1 MSVKIRDRKIDEG
14 EFLRERKTVLSMW
27 PTGKEVNLEEAIE
40 YHKKLPDHKN
50 FMKVADK
57 IHQEGRS
64 VVFPRAGTPI
74 LEQEIELNKT
84 LYESGLPMIPVT
96 PDSYC
101 RLLKF
106 DKAKQ
111 GLEDS
116 IKSGKPKLNGFPTVI
131 HGVKNTRKVVESTGA
146 ALNQR
151 MTNLDTRLMGEIAFA
166 AGMTA
171 GLQDPMIDFGCY
183 EKNSTLEQI
192 VRNCQ
197 YIWRLMG
204 YYSERGAMITLDIDG
219 MLANG
224 VFPLSVSIAGVVAV
238 ALLAARQGVKSI
250 IPWANMQGHIG
261 QDVAWARLTRRLTR
275 EYLDRFGY
283 KDTATPALFMAQVPI
298 FPYPQDMGW
307 SFGFLDYSAMVAA
320 MAEAEG
326 VYLRTI
332 DEGAG
337 IPVKEAHAV
346 SYRSAN
352 WIFNVVRQQK
362 INFQMEEVRNEERI
376 AEMEIRALLDKV
388 FEVGDGDL
396 AGGLQKAFDLG
407 FMDTPLS
414 SNVHTQGKALGVRD
428 IRGACRYLDFGNLPL
443 PKEAKEYNQEKIA
456 ERERIQGKK
465 LDYHTVVEEFWSFS
479 KARLV

>member
-1 MSVKIRDRKIDEG
+1 
-14 EFLRERKTVLSMW
+14 
-27 PTGKEVNLEEAIE
+27 
-40 YHKKLPDHKN
+40 
-50 FMKVADK
+50 
-57 IHQEGRS
+57 
-64 VVFPRAGTPI
+64 
-74 LEQEIELNKT
+74 
-84 LYESGLPMIPVT
+84 
-96 PDSYC
+96 
-101 RLLKF
+101 
-106 DKAKQ
+106 
-111 GLEDS
+111 
-116 IKSGKPKLNGFPTVI
+116 
-131 HGVKNTRKVVESTGA
+131 
-146 ALNQR
+146 
-151 MTNLDTRLMGEIAFA
+151 
-166 AGMTA
+166 
-171 GLQDPMIDFGCY
+171 MIDFGCY

-283 KDTATPALFMAQVPI
+283 KDTATPALFIAQVPI

-307 SFGFLDYSAMVAA
+307 SFGFLNYSAMVAA

-388 FEVGDGDL
+388 LEVGEGDI
-396 AGGLQKAFDLG
+396 AVGLQKAFDLG

>member
-1 MSVKIRDRKIDEG
+1 MDIKIRDKKIDEE
-14 EFLRERKTVLSMW
+14 EFLKERKGVLSMW
-27 PTGKEVNLEEAIE
+27 PTGKEVDLEEAIE

-50 FMKVADK
+50 FMKVADQ
-57 IHQEGRS
+57 IRREGRT

-84 LYESGLPMIPVT
+84 LYESGLPMLPVT

-116 IKSGKPKLNGFPTVI
+116 VKSGKPKLNGFPTVI
-131 HGVKNTRKVVESTGA
+131 HGVKNTRKVVESTEA

-197 YIWRLMG
+197 YIWRLMA
-204 YYSERGAMITLDIDG
+204 YYSDRGATITLDIDG

-250 IPWANMQGHIG
+250 IPWANMQGYIG

-283 KDTATPALFMAQVPI
+283 KDTATPALFIAQVPI

-307 SFGFLDYSAMVAA
+307 SFGFLNYSAMVAA
-320 MAEAEG
+320 LAEAEG

-362 INFQMEEVRNEERI
+362 INFQTEEVRNEERI
-376 AEMEIRALLDKV
+376 AEMEIRALLGRV
-388 FEVGDGDL
+388 LEVGEGDIVV
-396 AGGLQKAFDLG
+396 GLQKAFDLG

-414 SNVHTQGKALGVRD
+414 SNVHTQGKVLGVRD